1 MAAKTIFEKLIAG
14 ELPCARLLETDAVFA
29 FMALHAIRPGHTL
42 IIPKQPVADFW
53 DLDDAVIQQ
62 IMQTAK
68 RIARAIE
75 EIYQP
80 KRVGMVV
87 AGLEIPDHAHLHLL
101 PVHDLSD
108 ISSKSMLDGTL
119 QESPLAE
126 REDNAAMIRAALE

>member
-1 MAAKTIFEKLIAG
+1 MAGKTIFEKLIAG
-14 ELPCARLLETDAVFA
+14 ELPCARVLDTDVVFA

-42 IIPKQPVADFW
+42 VIPKRPVADFW

-62 IMQTAK
+62 IMQVAK

-75 EIYQP
+75 ETYQP

-108 ISSKSMLDGTL
+108 ISSKSMLEGTL
-119 QESPLAE
+119 QEMPLSE
-126 REDNAAMIRAALE
+126 REEDATKIRAALS